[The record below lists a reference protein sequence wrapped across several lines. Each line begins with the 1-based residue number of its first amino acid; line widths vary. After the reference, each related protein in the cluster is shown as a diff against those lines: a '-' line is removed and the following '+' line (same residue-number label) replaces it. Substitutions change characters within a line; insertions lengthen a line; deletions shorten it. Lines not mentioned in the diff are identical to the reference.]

1 MGSADR
7 LTPEEGAR
15 ITEIQDSLIEL
26 YVEQKEAL
34 GNGERARRPIGYPAT
49 RLRIGRNPVC
59 VWLRCIASRG

>member
-7 LTPEEGAR
+7 LTPEERAR

-34 GNGERARRPIGYPAT
+34 GNGERARAT
-49 RLRIGRNPVC
+49 EIESEIKDLHREIEEIKE
-59 VWLRCIASRG
+59 WSSI